1 MDANLRA
8 TLAVFALA
16 RRGGETREAS
26 GLLLVSSRVDY
37 AMFNSACLT
46 APVSTP
52 AQLAARLEDA
62 ASFYEDRRL
71 PWSVWLCAGWLT
83 PEVIDSAERICGDV
97 GLGFVTQLP
106 AMQADGISEP
116 ALPLPPLEYRRVE
129 DGFTRGGFTNLMC
142 QAFGVPRAAARAV
155 YESESTWRGPLAGY
169 VGIDR
174 GEIVTCAAT
183 LVCAGVVGVY
193 AVGTL
198 PERQRRGY
206 AEAVMRHALAD
217 TAARCGI
224 RRTILQSSA
233 SGYRLYERMG
243 YRPATR
249 YLVFAQS

>member
-26 GLLLVSSRVDY
+26 GLSLVSSRVDY

-83 PEVIDSAERICGDV
+83 PEVIDNAERICGDV
-97 GLGFVTQLP
+97 GLDFVTQLP
-106 AMQADGISEP
+106 AMEADCVNDP
-116 ALPLPPLEYRRVE
+116 TLPLPPLEFRRVE
-129 DGFTRGGFTNLMC
+129 DGFTREGFTNLMC
-142 QAFGVPRAAARAV
+142 QAFGVPHGAARAI
-155 YESESTWRGPLAGY
+155 YESESTWRGSLAGY
-169 VGIDR
+169 VGIDH
-174 GEIVTCAAT
+174 GQIVTCAAT
-183 LVCAGVVGVY
+183 LVCAGVIGVY

-206 AEAVMRHALAD
+206 AEGVMRHALTD
-217 TAARCGI
+217 TEARCGI

-233 SGYRLYERMG
+233 AGYRLYDRMG
-243 YRPATR
+243 YRTTTR
-249 YLVFAQS
+249 YLVFARS